1 MEKVYVFK
9 TSSGGYRVEPGIVL
23 LGGGETLRVIN
34 ASAVSIKVAV
44 PKGAV
49 KPPATQKI
57 AAGGRADFRTK
68 SQGRGRIKA
77 YSYRVSTSSG
87 KKAHANSDPIMIIE
101 N

>member
-23 LGGGETLRVIN
+23 MGGGETLRVIN

-49 KPPATQKI
+49 KAPATQKI
-57 AAGGRADFRTK
+57 AAGSRADFRTK
-68 SQGRGRIKA
+68 SQGRIKA
-77 YSYRVSTSSG
+77 YSYKVSTSSG